1 MTRIYQVKLFKCDD
15 IEDLEGQINTFLAS
29 SSNNIFKNRGKGG
42 GGGNAKSAPM
52 ATLSASGDVAMIIYS
67 TKVPKQLVE
76 NDAIAA
82 RIVGG
87 RGSNRKNYNKK

>member
-1 MTRIYQVKLFKCDD
+1 MKLFKSDD

-29 SSNNIFKNRGKGG
+29 SSNNIIKNGGKGS
-42 GGGNAKSAPM
+42 GGNGKGAPM

-82 RIVGG
+82 RIVGSS
-87 RGSNRKNYNKK
+87 RSNRKNSNKK